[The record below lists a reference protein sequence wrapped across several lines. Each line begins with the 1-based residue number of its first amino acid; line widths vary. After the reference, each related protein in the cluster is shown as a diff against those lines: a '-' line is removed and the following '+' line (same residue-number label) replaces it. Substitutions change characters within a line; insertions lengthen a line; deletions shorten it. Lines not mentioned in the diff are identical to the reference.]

1 MIHSF
6 HGDSNS
12 QKMDENN
19 FQKSETIC
27 LKILVV
33 SQKGGVGKSTLSANF
48 SAYCGRVL
56 KKKTL
61 LLDCDPHASAS
72 SWLKALKPENVEVKH
87 HLINDFTAQR
97 WYIGMRN
104 VIRKNLQGSDILVCD
119 LTWTKSMS
127 AEFIKEFDLIIIPTS
142 VSMIEIDATNIFVEE
157 NLQSLAKPETLPDL
171 LICPSQVIN
180 DELKSNPFDSRTFKF
195 PFLLLPPIP
204 SNPQVRSLFEKGY
217 AFESEDFIASSFKKV
232 FRSILQAGRLRR
244 ERISKQEQISNKVN
258 TVSGV
263 SSQQG
268 YVEKSVLSKEINQ
281 EQPYK
286 LQKGNIVPFENPNQ
300 LDKVKQLL
308 GRKKKQKSSWIRR
321 LVSW

>member
-1 MIHSF
+1 
-6 HGDSNS
+6 
-12 QKMDENN
+12 MDEITFERKNI
-19 FQKSETIC
+19 EAP

-48 SAYCGRVL
+48 SAYCGKLL

-72 SWLKALKPENVEVKH
+72 SWLKALEPENVEVKH

-104 VIRKNLQGSDILVCD
+104 IIRKNLQGFDFLVCD

-127 AEFIKEFDLIIIPTS
+127 AEFVKEFDLIIIPTS
-142 VSMIEIDATNIFVEE
+142 VSLIEIDATNIFIEE
-157 NLQSLAKPETLPDL
+157 NLKRLSRSNILPDL

-180 DELKSNPFDSRTFKF
+180 NELKSNPFDSRTFNF

-204 SNPQVRSLFEKGY
+204 SDPQVRALFEKGY
-217 AFESEDFIASSFKKV
+217 TFEADDFIASSFKKV

-244 ERISKQEQISNKVN
+244 ERISKEQLIPNNVSREFGESRNQPHVNENMQSQETNQKQPSRLRKDNVVLFKN
-258 TVSGV
+258 T
-263 SSQQG
+263 
-268 YVEKSVLSKEINQ
+268 
-281 EQPYK
+281 
-286 LQKGNIVPFENPNQ
+286 NQ
-300 LDKVKQLL
+300 LDKVKRILEE
-308 GRKKKQKSSWIRR
+308 KKKQKNSWIRR

>member
-1 MIHSF
+1 
-6 HGDSNS
+6 
-12 QKMDENN
+12 MDENN
-19 FQKSETIC
+19 FHKLKPTP

-48 SAYCGRVL
+48 SAYCGKLL

-72 SWLKALKPENVEVKH
+72 SWLKALKPENVEIKH

-104 VIRKNLQGSDILVCD
+104 IIRKNLQGFDFLVCD

-127 AEFIKEFDLIIIPTS
+127 AEFVKEFDLIIIPTS
-142 VSMIEIDATNIFVEE
+142 VSLIEIDATNIFIEE
-157 NLQSLAKPETLPDL
+157 NLKKFAKKDTLPDL

-195 PFLLLPPIP
+195 PFFLLPPIP
-204 SNPQVRSLFEKGY
+204 SDPQVRALFEKGY

-244 ERISKQEQISNKVN
+244 ERISKQEQISNKVS
-258 TVSGV
+258 TVSRV

-268 YVEKSVLSKEINQ
+268 YVEKNMLPKEINQ
-281 EQPYK
+281 EQIYK
-286 LQKGNIVPFENPNQ
+286 LQKDNIVPFENPNQ
-300 LDKVKQLL
+300 LDKVKRLL
-308 GRKKKQKSSWIRR
+308 VRKKKQKSSWIRR

>member
-1 MIHSF
+1 ME
-6 HGDSNS
+6 
-12 QKMDENN
+12 ENN
-19 FQKSETIC
+19 FQRSKTIP

-48 SAYCGRVL
+48 SAYCGKVL

-72 SWLKALKPENVEVKH
+72 SWLNSLKPENVEVKH

-127 AEFIKEFDLIIIPTS
+127 AEFVKEFDLIIIPTS
-142 VSMIEIDATNIFVEE
+142 VSMIEIDATNIFIEE
-157 NLQSLAKPETLPDL
+157 NLKRLAKPNTLPDL
-171 LICPSQVIN
+171 LICPSQVMN

-204 SNPQVRSLFEKGY
+204 SDPQVRALFEKGY
-217 AFESEDFIASSFKKV
+217 TFESEGFIGNSFKKV

-244 ERISKQEQISNKVN
+244 ERVSEKQWISDKVSRVSRISSN
-258 TVSGV
+258 
-263 SSQQG
+263 QG
-268 YVEKSVLSKEINQ
+268 YAQGDMPSKEVNQ
-281 EQPYK
+281 MQPHY
-286 LQKGNIVPFENPNQ
+286 LQKDNIVAFKNPNQ
-300 LDKVKQLL
+300 LDKVKRLI
-308 GRKKKQKSSWIRR
+308 GEKKKQKSSWIRR

>member
-1 MIHSF
+1 
-6 HGDSNS
+6 
-12 QKMDENN
+12 MDEITFERKNI
-19 FQKSETIC
+19 EAP

-48 SAYCGRVL
+48 SAYCGKLL

-104 VIRKNLQGSDILVCD
+104 IIRKNLQGFDFLVCD

-127 AEFIKEFDLIIIPTS
+127 AEFVKEFDLIIIPTS
-142 VSMIEIDATNIFVEE
+142 VSLIEIDATNIFIEE
-157 NLQSLAKPETLPDL
+157 NLKRLSRTSILPDL

-180 DELKSNPFDSRTFKF
+180 NELKGNPFDSRTFNF
-195 PFLLLPPIP
+195 PFFLLPPIP
-204 SNPQVRSLFEKGY
+204 SDPQVRALFEKGY
-217 AFESEDFIASSFKKV
+217 TFESEDFVANSFKKV

-244 ERISKQEQISNKVN
+244 ERISKDQLVLNN
-258 TVSGV
+258 VSREFRESGNQHLV
-263 SSQQG
+263 DENIQSR
-268 YVEKSVLSKEINQ
+268 EINQ
-281 EQPYK
+281 KQSHR
-286 LQKGNIVPFENPNQ
+286 LQKDNVVLFKQANQ
-300 LDKVKQLL
+300 LNKVQRIL
-308 GRKKKQKSSWIRR
+308 GEKKKQKSSWIRR

>member
-1 MIHSF
+1 
-6 HGDSNS
+6 
-12 QKMDENN
+12 MDVNN
-19 FQKSETIC
+19 FQKSKNMP
-27 LKILVV
+27 LKILIV

-48 SAYCGRVL
+48 SAYCGKIL

-72 SWLKALKPENVEVKH
+72 SWLKALKPENVEIKH

-104 VIRKNLQGSDILVCD
+104 VIRKNTQGFDFLVCD

-127 AEFIKEFDLIIIPTS
+127 AEFVKEFDLMIIPTS
-142 VSMIEIDATNIFVEE
+142 VSLIEIDATNIFIEE
-157 NLQSLAKPETLPDL
+157 NLKSLAKPNMLPEL

-180 DELKSNPFDSRTFKF
+180 DELKTNPFDSRTFKF

-204 SNPQVRSLFEKGY
+204 SDPQVRSLFENGY
-217 AFESEDFIASSFKKV
+217 TFESEDFIASSFKKV

-244 ERISKQEQISNKVN
+244 ERITMEGQSSNKLSK
-258 TVSGV
+258 VSRV
-263 SSQQG
+263 SSKQG
-268 YVEKSVLSKEINQ
+268 YVEESMFSKEINQ
-281 EQPYK
+281 KQPNK
-286 LQKGNIVPFENPNQ
+286 VQKDNIVPFENPYQ
-300 LDKVKQLL
+300 LDKVKRLL
-308 GRKKKQKSSWIRR
+308 GGKKKQKSSWIRR

>member
-1 MIHSF
+1 
-6 HGDSNS
+6 
-12 QKMDENN
+12 MDENN
-19 FQKSETIC
+19 LKATKRSP

-48 SAYCGRVL
+48 SAYCGRML

-87 HLINDFTAQR
+87 HLITDFTAQR

-104 VIRKNLQGSDILVCD
+104 IIRKNLQGFDFLICD

-127 AEFIKEFDLIIIPTS
+127 AEFVKEFDLIVIPTS
-142 VSMIEIDATNIFVEE
+142 VSLIEIDATNMFIEE
-157 NLQSLAKPETLPDL
+157 NLKKLAKTNTLPDL

-195 PFLLLPPIP
+195 PFFLLPPIP
-204 SNPQVRSLFEKGY
+204 SDPQVRAMFEKGY
-217 AFESEDFIASSFKKV
+217 TFESEDFIANSFKKV
-232 FRSILQAGRLRR
+232 FRAILQAGRLRR
-244 ERISKQEQISNKVN
+244 ERK
-258 TVSGV
+258 
-263 SSQQG
+263 
-268 YVEKSVLSKEINQ
+268 SKEQWVPNSINKAFSASNNQ
-281 EQPYK
+281 DHLNKKMMAKDINRKQPHK
-286 LQKGNIVPFENPNQ
+286 SQKDNVVPFKSHNQ
-300 LDKVKQLL
+300 LDKLKRIL
-308 GRKKKQKSSWIRR
+308 GEKKKQKSSWIRR

>member
-1 MIHSF
+1 
-6 HGDSNS
+6 
-12 QKMDENN
+12 MDENN
-19 FQKSETIC
+19 SPKLKVLNP

-72 SWLKALKPENVEVKH
+72 TWLKALKPDNVEVKH

-97 WYIGMRN
+97 WFIGMRN
-104 VIRKNLQGSDILVCD
+104 VIRKNLQGCDFLVCD

-127 AEFIKEFDLIIIPTS
+127 AEFVKEFDLIIIPTS
-142 VSMIEIDATNIFVEE
+142 VSLIEIDATNIFIEE
-157 NLQSLAKPETLPDL
+157 NLKKLAAKNALPDL

-204 SNPQVRSLFEKGY
+204 SDPQVRALFEKGY
-217 AFESEDFIASSFKKV
+217 TFESDDFIATSFKKV
-232 FRSILQAGRLRR
+232 FRSILQAGRLSK
-244 ERISKQEQISNKVN
+244 ERINKEQY
-258 TVSGV
+258 VSTNVSQVFKV
-263 SSQQG
+263 SSNRIHING
-268 YVEKSVLSKEINQ
+268 EKGRQEINQ
-281 EQPYK
+281 NQPDK
-286 LQKGNIVPFENPNQ
+286 LQKDNVVLFKNSNKNTNQ
-300 LDKVKQLL
+300 HDKVKRILAE
-308 GRKKKQKSSWIRR
+308 KKKHKSSWLRR

>member
-1 MIHSF
+1 
-6 HGDSNS
+6 
-12 QKMDENN
+12 MDENN
-19 FQKSETIC
+19 SQKSQKMP
-27 LKILVV
+27 LKILIV

-48 SAYCGRVL
+48 SAYCGKVL

-72 SWLKALKPENVEVKH
+72 NWLKALKPKNVEIKH

-104 VIRKNLQGSDILVCD
+104 VIRKNTQGFDFLICD

-127 AEFIKEFDLIIIPTS
+127 AEFVKEFDLIIIPTS
-142 VSMIEIDATNIFVEE
+142 VSLIEIDATNIFIEE
-157 NLQSLAKPETLPDL
+157 NLKRLAKPNSLPDL

-204 SNPQVRSLFEKGY
+204 SDPHVRSLFENGY
-217 AFESEDFIASSFKKV
+217 TFESGDFIANSFKKV

-244 ERISKQEQISNKVN
+244 ERIIMEGQNSSKVSIASREFSN
-258 TVSGV
+258 
-263 SSQQG
+263 QG
-268 YVEKSVLSKEINQ
+268 YVEKNVLSKEINQ
-281 EQPYK
+281 KQSHK
-286 LQKGNIVPFENPNQ
+286 LQKNNIVPFKNPNQ
-300 LDKVKQLL
+300 LDKVKRLL
-308 GRKKKQKSSWIRR
+308 GGKKKQKGSWLRR

>member
-1 MIHSF
+1 ME
-6 HGDSNS
+6 
-12 QKMDENN
+12 ENN
-19 FQKSETIC
+19 FQRSKTIP

-48 SAYCGRVL
+48 SAYCGKVL

-72 SWLKALKPENVEVKH
+72 SWLNSLKPENVEVKH

-127 AEFIKEFDLIIIPTS
+127 AEFVKEFDLIIIPTS
-142 VSMIEIDATNIFVEE
+142 VSMIEIDATNIFIEE
-157 NLQSLAKPETLPDL
+157 NLKRLAKPNTLPDL
-171 LICPSQVIN
+171 LICPSQVMN

-204 SNPQVRSLFEKGY
+204 SDPQVRALFEKGY
-217 AFESEDFIASSFKKV
+217 TFESAGFIGNSFKKV

-244 ERISKQEQISNKVN
+244 ERVSEKQWISDKVSRVSRISSN
-258 TVSGV
+258 
-263 SSQQG
+263 QG
-268 YVEKSVLSKEINQ
+268 YAQGDMPSKEVNQ
-281 EQPYK
+281 KQPHY
-286 LQKGNIVPFENPNQ
+286 LQKDNIVAFKNPNQ
-300 LDKVKQLL
+300 LDKVKRLI
-308 GRKKKQKSSWIRR
+308 GEKKKQKSSWIRR

>member
-1 MIHSF
+1 
-6 HGDSNS
+6 
-12 QKMDENN
+12 MDVNN
-19 FQKSETIC
+19 FQKSKNMP
-27 LKILVV
+27 LKILIV

-48 SAYCGRVL
+48 SAYCGKIL

-72 SWLKALKPENVEVKH
+72 SWLKALKPENVEIKH

-104 VIRKNLQGSDILVCD
+104 VIRKNTQGFDFLVCD

-127 AEFIKEFDLIIIPTS
+127 AEFVKEFDLIIIPTS
-142 VSMIEIDATNIFVEE
+142 VSLIEIDATNIFIEE
-157 NLQSLAKPETLPDL
+157 NLKSLAKPNMLPDL

-180 DELKSNPFDSRTFKF
+180 DELKTNPFDSRTFKF

-204 SNPQVRSLFEKGY
+204 SDPQVRFLFEKGY
-217 AFESEDFIASSFKKV
+217 TFESKDFIASSFKKV

-244 ERISKQEQISNKVN
+244 ERITMEGQSSNKLSK
-258 TVSGV
+258 VSRV
-263 SSQQG
+263 SSKQG
-268 YVEKSVLSKEINQ
+268 YVEENMVSKEINQ
-281 EQPYK
+281 KQPHK
-286 LQKGNIVPFENPNQ
+286 VQKDNIVPFENPYQ
-300 LDKVKQLL
+300 LDKVKRLL
-308 GRKKKQKSSWIRR
+308 GGKKKQKSSWIRR